1 VSEIESRENTTMPQA
16 TAFGSAMM
24 DGINKIL
31 DNLNLQPHELYSLD
45 VLRRRD
51 LNFGINYTLS
61 VNQHTVSMPISDF
74 IGIPERDYNS
84 LTQLNISENSRVA
97 DLGCGIGRHLLVIR
111 DRYPKVE
118 CYGVEHCSLQSA
130 FLRNYFPE
138 PKTIVQNLA
147 EAQGDFDAIF
157 MLGNGLGILGDE
169 NGIISGLREWGKR
182 IKPEGYF
189 AIETGT
195 MGGDIDRVIISSTYN
210 NIVDPPF
217 AWYGFSA
224 RRLRSVLEN
233 PNEDGTSYDVTITPT
248 KGPFFLAIAR
258 KRMP

>member
-1 VSEIESRENTTMPQA
+1 MPEV
-16 TAFGSAMM
+16 TAFGNAMM
-24 DGINKIL
+24 DGIQKIL
-31 DNLNLQPHELYSLD
+31 DNLYLQPHELYSLD
-45 VLRRRD
+45 VLQQGD
-51 LNFGINYTLS
+51 LDFGIEYTLS

-74 IGIPERDYNS
+74 IGIPVQAYEP
-84 LTQLNISENSRVA
+84 LHQLDISENGRVA
-97 DLGCGIGRHLLVIR
+97 DLGCGIGRHLLFIR
-111 DRYPKVE
+111 DRYPGVE
-118 CYGVEHCSLQSA
+118 CVGVEHCSLQSE

-147 EAQGDFDAIF
+147 DAQGDFDAIF
-157 MLGNGLGILGDE
+157 MLGNGLGIFGDE
-169 NGIISGLREWGKR
+169 NGIVSGLREWGKR
-182 IKPEGYF
+182 IKPGGYF

-195 MGGDIDRVIISSTYN
+195 MGGDIDRVIISSRYK

-233 PNEDGTSYDVTITPT
+233 RNEDGTSYDVAIRPTI
-248 KGPFFLAIAR
+248 GPFFLAIAR